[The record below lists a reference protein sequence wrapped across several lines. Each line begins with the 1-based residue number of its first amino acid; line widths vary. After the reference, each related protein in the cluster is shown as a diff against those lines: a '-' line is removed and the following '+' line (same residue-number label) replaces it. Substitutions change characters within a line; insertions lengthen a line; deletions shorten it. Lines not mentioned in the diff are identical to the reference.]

1 MIYSKL
7 PFDINDLAK
16 IKTDGATVKLAKN
29 DFSKYTDNDCILTSL
44 IYLRNL
50 SFDNIK
56 LDFSD
61 LQYVDKEK
69 YLLLYVSE
77 DMYIKNCNI
86 VDIWFEIFYK
96 YCFNSYFD
104 KSILDNAFTDEEVQK
119 FIDAHNVVIDDM
131 LSLLK
136 STILF
141 LITKANLDGYVDNV
155 QHVQTIPISSN
166 LLNFIEHKQFMQF
179 FLRIFKK
186 PQIEFKYFDNV
197 FVDNNQDLLSCLNK
211 TLLGFGLFYAYSI
224 VNKQL

>member
-61 LQYVDKEK
+61 LQYADKEK
-69 YLLLYVSE
+69 YLLLYVTE

-96 YCFNSYFD
+96 YCFDSYFD
-104 KSILDNAFTDEEVQK
+104 KSILDKVFTDEEVQK
-119 FIDAHNVVIDDM
+119 FIDAHNADIDDM
-131 LSLLK
+131 LSLIK

-141 LITKANLDGYVDNV
+141 LIKKANLDGYVDNV
-155 QHVQTIPISSN
+155 
-166 LLNFIEHKQFMQF
+166 
-179 FLRIFKK
+179 
-186 PQIEFKYFDNV
+186 
-197 FVDNNQDLLSCLNK
+197 
-211 TLLGFGLFYAYSI
+211 
-224 VNKQL
+224 